1 MGHKFIGIW
10 NGFLK
15 KKNEKKEVESEEIAN
30 ILPELKPK
38 VLQDNMC
45 YQRMKKADQLR
56 KNIKFKK
63 QKKKLFFWKMQYS
76 YFPMMK
82 IDQMCTM

>member
-56 KNIKFKK
+56 KKYQIQKT
-63 QKKKLFFWKMQYS
+63 KKKTIFLEDAILVFS
-76 YFPMMK
+76 N
-82 IDQMCTM
+82 DED